1 MASVYNDLD
10 RPPLNEHA
18 LQRALMVPGGF
29 VSALRVLPE
38 IDSTN
43 AALLAAA
50 VDGAPHGSVIV
61 AEEQTSGRGRLGR
74 TWTAP
79 ARSGLFLSI
88 LVRPKVPRDRLGWLP
103 LLAGVAAQSAVRRVA
118 EIDVSLKW
126 PNDLIVP
133 GEDKGA
139 GYGAGR
145 KLGGILC
152 QRGADERASGE
163 KPDEEGSEKFQSE
176 TFAADKPLAD
186 KPLADKPLADKP
198 LADKPLADKPLAEGE
213 AVPDTDGVAETATVV
228 VGIGLNVT
236 LRADELPAPHATS
249 IALAGGAVTDRETLL
264 RALLR
269 DFGSCYASW
278 VAAGGDP
285 ERSGLADAYRAACS
299 TLGTPVRAEMPGGA
313 AVSGRA
319 DAIDPAGRL
328 VVVADDGGRMPI
340 GAGDVVHLR

>member
-10 RPPLNEHA
+10 RPPLNEHS

-43 AALLAAA
+43 EAMLAAA
-50 VDGAPHGSVIV
+50 ADGAPHGSVLV
-61 AEEQTSGRGRLGR
+61 AEEQTAGRGRLGR
-74 TWTAP
+74 SWSAP
-79 ARSGLFLSI
+79 ARSGLFVSI
-88 LVRPKVPRDRLGWLP
+88 LVRPTVPQGRLGWLP
-103 LLAGVAAQSAVRRVA
+103 LLAGVAAQTAVHRVA
-118 EIDVSLKW
+118 EVDVSLKW

-133 GEDKGA
+133 GGDAGG

-152 QRGADERASGE
+152 QRGLGGRGNGDGAGSDKVEGDKLTLG
-163 KPDEEGSEKFQSE
+163 KPD
-176 TFAADKPLAD
+176 
-186 KPLADKPLADKP
+186 ADKP
-198 LADKPLADKPLAEGE
+198 LADKPLADKPLAEGGSSE
-213 AVPDTDGVAETATVV
+213 HAADTDGVAEPATVV

-236 LRADELPAPHATS
+236 LRSDELPAPHATS
-249 IALAGGAVTDRETLL
+249 VALEGGSVTDRDTLL

-269 DFGSCYASW
+269 DFGSCYAAW
-278 VAAGGDP
+278 AAADGDP
-285 ERSGLADAYRAACS
+285 ESSGLAAAYREACS

-313 AVSGRA
+313 VVSGRA
-319 DAIDPAGRL
+319 DAIDGEGRL
-328 VVVADDGGRMPI
+328 IVLGDAGDRMPI